1 LIFWS
6 KALAAGGSSAL
17 AAGLRLHRTWSR
29 GARPGTDAELSLL
42 ASRRSASAS
51 SASRPAAKVL
61 YQLQGRIRHELKVW
75 CAWINRQTGKELPL
89 PWVPHLIDSSPSI
102 WCLFSI
108 PSWSIP
114 RHRFTSDSLR
124 ASVSAVSTGA
134 CPGRRVTWERGP
146 ESEGVRRR
154 RPSAA
159 GAAGRE
165 GGTAWGPSPW

>member
-1 LIFWS
+1 M
-6 KALAAGGSSAL
+6 
-17 AAGLRLHRTWSR
+17 
-29 GARPGTDAELSLL
+29 
-42 ASRRSASAS
+42 
-51 SASRPAAKVL
+51 
-61 YQLQGRIRHELKVW
+61 
-75 CAWINRQTGKELPL
+75 NRQTGKELPL

-114 RHRFTSDSLR
+114 RHRFTSDSLW
-124 ASVSAVSTGA
+124 ALVSAVSTGA

-165 GGTAWGPSPW
+165 GGTAWGRAPDRRRWRLCGGTARNLFQFQGQIQSDVRTTGRIAVLLVEIHRPPSNCIYD